1 MKGGYLYVYAST
13 SVPDMVKVGSVC
25 LAAGQIPQEISSKLG
40 AHSPFIVVC
49 EIQVE
54 DCGAAE
60 VFIDGWLTGK
70 GYRVAL
76 NSDFFSAPV
85 REVVSAILN
94 MPKSF
99 ISPLSNSTDSHFEL
113 VSRNDPDELLSLVL
127 SEPPAWRSMWEE
139 AESLYYGLGDSLEDL
154 AGATV
159 RFKNAARLG
168 CSLAYYRLGEIYSVG
183 EEPSDR
189 NTALMFLKE
198 GVKKGNYLC
207 YLEMASIFVNA
218 RAEQSAIKC
227 LALFLRDR
235 REKRD
240 AEVEDELNVLSNLS
254 FFLSSRASL
263 FEKLSRTHHRSLL
276 TESASELQS
285 ELLEAAEI
293 AQQRGS
299 EEPAQ
304 RYLAAHKNV
313 LRWL

>member
-1 MKGGYLYVYAST
+1 
-13 SVPDMVKVGSVC
+13 MVKVGSVC
-25 LAAGQIPQEISSKLG
+25 LAAGQSSQEISRNLG
-40 AHSPFIVVC
+40 AYTQFFVVC

-60 VFIDGWLTGK
+60 IFIERWLTGK
-70 GYRVAL
+70 GYRVTL
-76 NSDFFSAPV
+76 NGDFFSAPV

-94 MPKSF
+94 MPKYF
-99 ISPLSNSTDSHFEL
+99 ISPLSNCTDDHFEL
-113 VSRNDPDELLSLVL
+113 MSRNDPDELLSLVL
-127 SEPPAWRSMWEE
+127 SEAPAWRRIWEE
-139 AESLYYGLGDSLEDL
+139 AESLYYGLGDSFEDL

-159 RFKNAARLG
+159 RFKDAARLG
-168 CSLAYYRLGEIYSVG
+168 CSLAYYRLGEIYSNG

-207 YLEMASIFVNA
+207 YLEMASIFVDA
-218 RAEQSAIKC
+218 RVEENAIKC

-235 REKRD
+235 RDKRD
-240 AEVEDELNVLSNLS
+240 TKVEDELDVLMHLS

-263 FEKLSRTHHRSLL
+263 FERLSRTHHRSLL
-276 TESASELQS
+276 KESASELQS

-299 EEPAQ
+299 EEQAQ
-304 RYLAAHKNV
+304 RYLAAHKSV